1 MNTSALL
8 YQPSPVNAGE
18 GCPYLFAG
26 SGKLD
31 CMTDPD
37 FRHAFHANKD
47 VLYRFVYRMT
57 GSANGAED
65 IVQECFL
72 ALWRKPDAYDAN
84 RGALR
89 AFLLGI
95 ARNLVLKRWRDD
107 HPHDPIEADSFICG
121 PVDLLSQERAEMV
134 AQAVQMLPPLQR
146 ESIIL
151 AEYEDLTLEEIASA
165 TASTVAGVKSRLH
178 RARANLRRMLAP
190 LLEEKGTVYG
200 TR

>member
-1 MNTSALL
+1 
-8 YQPSPVNAGE
+8 
-18 GCPYLFAG
+18 
-26 SGKLD
+26 
-31 CMTDPD
+31 MTDPD
-37 FRHAFHANKD
+37 FRNAFYTHKD

-72 ALWRKPDAYDAN
+72 ALWRKPEAYDPN

-95 ARNLVLKRWRDD
+95 ARKLVLKRWRDE
-107 HPHDPIEADSFICG
+107 HPHDSLEEDSSICG
-121 PVDLLSQERAEMV
+121 PADLLGQERAEMV
-134 AQAVQMLPPLQR
+134 ARAVQMLPPLQR
-146 ESIIL
+146 EAIIL
-151 AEYEDLTLEEIASA
+151 AEYEDLTLEEIARATESA
-165 TASTVAGVKSRLH
+165 VASVKSRLH

-190 LLEEKGTVYG
+190 LLEEKGPAYG

>member
-1 MNTSALL
+1 
-8 YQPSPVNAGE
+8 
-18 GCPYLFAG
+18 
-26 SGKLD
+26 
-31 CMTDPD
+31 MTDPD
-37 FRHAFHANKD
+37 FRNAFYAHKD
-47 VLYRFVYRMT
+47 VVYRFVYRMT

-65 IVQECFL
+65 IVQDCFL
-72 ALWRKPDAYDAN
+72 ALWRKPGAYDAN
-84 RGALR
+84 RGGLR
-89 AFLLGI
+89 PFLLGI
-95 ARNLVLKRWRDD
+95 ARNLVLKRWRDE
-107 HPHDPIEADSFICG
+107 HPHDSIEEDSFSCG
-121 PVDLLSQERAEMV
+121 PIDLLGRERAEMV
-134 AQAVQMLPPLQR
+134 ARAVSLLPPLQR

>member
-1 MNTSALL
+1 
-8 YQPSPVNAGE
+8 
-18 GCPYLFAG
+18 
-26 SGKLD
+26 
-31 CMTDPD
+31 MTDPD
-37 FRHAFHANKD
+37 FRNAFYAQKD

-107 HPHDPIEADSFICG
+107 HPHDPIEEDSFICG

-165 TASTVAGVKSRLH
+165 TASTVAGAKSIPPLDRKSWTISYSNVRTPRLPQNS
-178 RARANLRRMLAP
+178 ARCETCLWLTCSCGWTIFESA
-190 LLEEKGTVYG
+190 
-200 TR
+200 